1 MAFDAFL
8 VFKSE
13 GAAAVKI
20 EGETLD
26 EEMSKQN
33 AFELSEFNFDIEN
46 TLNIGSASGGAG
58 AGKVQFNEFNVKKRT
73 DKASPVLFLNC
84 CNGGHF
90 GDVEL
95 HLRKSGVDKA
105 KTGGNYLRFSFKLV
119 AVKKIGWSGTTGDDV
134 CEEEVT
140 FEYGAIR
147 IQYWWQDPDGSVK
160 GPKETEW
167 SRVKNKASF
176 TI

>member
-8 VFKSE
+8 VFE
-13 GAAAVKI
+13 GAGAGASKI

-26 EEMSKQN
+26 DEMSKKK
-33 AFELSEFNFDIEN
+33 AFEVSEFNFDIEN

-73 DKASPVLFLNC
+73 DKASPFLFLNC

-90 GDVEL
+90 NDVYL
-95 HLRKSGVDKA
+95 LLRKAGVGVA
-105 KTGGNYLRFSFKLV
+105 ASGGNYLKFSFKLV
-119 AVKKIGWSGTTGDDV
+119 AVKKIGWSGATGDDV

-140 FEYGAIR
+140 FEYGAI
-147 IQYWWQDPDGSVK
+147 QLEYWYQDETGK
-160 GPKETEW
+160 LTGPKKTEW
-167 SRVKNKASF
+167 SRIKNKATF
-176 TI
+176 MV

>member
-8 VFKSE
+8 VFTGAGA
-13 GAAAVKI
+13 GAAAI

-26 EEMSKQN
+26 DEYQDKK
-33 AFELSEFNFDIEN
+33 AFEISEFNFDIEN

-58 AGKVQFNEFNVKKRT
+58 AGKVQFNEFNIKKRT
-73 DKASPVLFLNC
+73 DKASPYLFLNC

-90 GDVEL
+90 NDVYL
-95 HLRKSGVDKA
+95 TLRKSGVAKDKS
-105 KTGGNYLRFSFKLV
+105 GGNYLTFSFKLV

-140 FEYGAIR
+140 FEYGAIK
-147 IQYWWQDPDGSVK
+147 IEYWYQDDKGALK
-160 GPKETEW
+160 GPKDAQW
-167 SRVKNKASF
+167 SRVKNKDTFSV
-176 TI
+176 

>member
-8 VFKSE
+8 VFAGE
-13 GAAAVKI
+13 GAAAVTI
-20 EGETLD
+20 EGETQD
-26 EEMSKQN
+26 EEMSGQK
-33 AFELSEFNFDIEN
+33 AFEVSEFNFDIEN

-73 DKASPVLFLNC
+73 DKASPILFLNC

-90 GDVEL
+90 NDVHL
-95 HLRKSGVDKA
+95 LLRKAGVEKA
-105 KTGGNYLRFSFKLV
+105 KSGGNYLKFSMKLV

-140 FEYGAIR
+140 FEYGAIK
-147 IQYWWQDPDGSVK
+147 IEYWWQDEAGAVK
-160 GPKETEW
+160 GPKKTEW
-167 SRVKNKASF
+167 SRIKNKATFSV
-176 TI
+176 